1 MSTDTITAARRPIPG
16 VRLTLLLGSL
26 TAFGP
31 MAIDMY
37 LPAMPAIAAELHT
50 DPASAQ
56 QTMSVF
62 LVGMALGQL
71 LYGPISDRVGRRPPL
86 MVGIAVFIV
95 MSIGCVFAKTIG
107 ALIVMRFLQALGA
120 CVGQVLARAVVTDVY
135 DRREAPRIF
144 SLLMLV
150 MGLAPILA
158 PIGGGWV
165 LAVANWQAIFLMLA
179 LFAAVV
185 GGLVLLRLPESR
197 AEHVAVHA
205 RTESPF
211 HGVAAVARNRHI
223 LGYAIAGG
231 MGTAAMFTY
240 ITCVP
245 DLLIQHYGIPP
256 EHFGWFFGVNAAGLI
271 AGSQVNR
278 HLLKRHSSHHLL
290 KIALG
295 IGLALALLLLV
306 FALTGIGG
314 LPGLLI
320 PLFLLITCMGFV
332 LPNGGAS
339 AMVIDLK
346 RSGSTSAFTGSMSF
360 ALGAGGS
367 ALAGALYDGSSMP
380 MAVVMTA
387 ALTIG
392 VLVLKFVVGAPPVL
406 LAD

>member
-1 MSTDTITAARRPIPG
+1 M
-16 VRLTLLLGSL
+16 LGSL

-37 LPAMPAIAAELHT
+37 LPAMPAIAADLHT

-62 LVGMALGQL
+62 LIGMALGQL

-86 MVGIAVFIV
+86 MIGIAVFIV
-95 MSIGCVFAKTIG
+95 MSIGCAFAQTIG
-107 ALIVMRFLQALGA
+107 SLIVMRFLQALGA

-135 DRREAPRIF
+135 DRREAPRMF

-158 PIGGGWV
+158 PIAGGWV
-165 LAVANWQAIFLMLA
+165 LAVADWQAIFLALA
-179 LFAAVV
+179 VFGVLV
-185 GGLVLLRLPESR
+185 GGLVFFRLPESR
-197 AEHVAVHA
+197 SEQVAAHA

-211 HGVAAVARNRHI
+211 QGITAVARNRHI
-223 LGYAIAGG
+223 VGYAIAGG
-231 MGTAAMFTY
+231 MGTASMFTY

-245 DLLIQHYGIPP
+245 DLLIEHYGISP
-256 EHFGWFFGVNAAGLI
+256 EHFGWFFGINAAGLI
-271 AGSQVNR
+271 AGSQINR
-278 HLLKRHSSHHLL
+278 HLLKRRTSHDLL
-290 KIALG
+290 KIALA
-295 IGLALALLLLV
+295 IGLGLTLILLV
-306 FALTGIGG
+306 SALTGIGG

-320 PLFLLITCMGFV
+320 PLFLVITCMGFV

-346 RSGSTSAFTGSMSF
+346 RAGSTSAFTGSMSF
-360 ALGAGGS
+360 ALGASGS
-367 ALAGALYDGSSMP
+367 AIAGLLYDGSPMP

-387 ALTIG
+387 ALTLG
-392 VLVLKFVVGAPPVL
+392 VLVLKFVVGKPPAL

>member
-1 MSTDTITAARRPIPG
+1 MSTDTITAARRPTPG
-16 VRLTLLLGSL
+16 VRLTLMLGSL

-37 LPAMPAIAAELHT
+37 LPAMPAIAADLQT

-62 LVGMALGQL
+62 LIGMALGQL

-86 MVGIAVFIV
+86 MVGIGVFIV
-95 MSIGCVFAKTIG
+95 MSIGCAFAQTIG
-107 ALIVMRFLQALGA
+107 SLIVMRFLQALGA

-135 DRREAPRIF
+135 DRREAPRMF

-165 LAVANWQAIFLMLA
+165 LAVASWQAIFLVLA
-179 LFAAVV
+179 LFGVLV
-185 GGLVLLRLPESR
+185 GALVLFRLPESR
-197 AEHVAVHA
+197 SDIVAAHA

-211 HGVAAVARNRHI
+211 RGITAVARNRHI
-223 LGYAIAGG
+223 VGYSIAGG
-231 MGTAAMFTY
+231 LGTASMFTY

-245 DLLIQHYGIPP
+245 DLLIEHYGIPP
-256 EHFGWFFGVNAAGLI
+256 EHFGWFFGINAAGLI
-271 AGSQVNR
+271 AGSQINR
-278 HLLKRHSSHHLL
+278 HLLKRHSSHDLL
-290 KIALG
+290 KIALA
-295 IGLALALLLLV
+295 IGLGLTLILLAS
-306 FALTGIGG
+306 ALTGIGG

-320 PLFLLITCMGFV
+320 PLFLVITCMGFV

-346 RSGSTSAFTGSMSF
+346 RAGSTSAFTGSMAF

-367 ALAGALYDGSSMP
+367 ALAGLLYDGSPMP
-380 MAVVMTA
+380 MAMVMTA
-387 ALTIG
+387 ALATG
-392 VLVLKFVVGAPPVL
+392 VLVLKFVVGKPPVL

>member
-1 MSTDTITAARRPIPG
+1 MSSDTVPAARRPTPG
-16 VRLTLLLGSL
+16 VRLTLMLGSL

-37 LPAMPAIAAELHT
+37 LPAMPAIAADLHT

-62 LVGMALGQL
+62 LIGMALGQL

-86 MVGIAVFIV
+86 MIGIAVFIV
-95 MSIGCVFAKTIG
+95 MSIGCAYAQTIG
-107 ALIVMRFLQALGA
+107 ALIVLRFLQALGA

-135 DRREAPRIF
+135 DRREAPRMF

-158 PIGGGWV
+158 PIAGGWV
-165 LAVANWQAIFLMLA
+165 LAVADWQAIFLALA
-179 LFAAVV
+179 VFGVLV
-185 GGLVLLRLPESR
+185 GGLVFFRLPESR
-197 AEHVAVHA
+197 SEQVAAHA

-211 HGVAAVARNRHI
+211 QGITAVARNRHI
-223 LGYAIAGG
+223 VGYAIAGG
-231 MGTAAMFTY
+231 MGTASMFTY

-245 DLLIQHYGIPP
+245 DLLIEHYGISP
-256 EHFGWFFGVNAAGLI
+256 EHFGWFFGINAAGLI
-271 AGSQVNR
+271 AGSQINR
-278 HLLKRHSSHHLL
+278 HLLKRRTSHDLL
-290 KIALG
+290 KIALA
-295 IGLALALLLLV
+295 IGLGLTLILLV
-306 FALTGIGG
+306 SALTGIGG

-320 PLFLLITCMGFV
+320 PLFLVITCMGFV

-346 RSGSTSAFTGSMSF
+346 RAGSTSAFTGSMSF
-360 ALGAGGS
+360 ALGASGS
-367 ALAGALYDGSSMP
+367 AIAGLLYDGSPMP

-387 ALTIG
+387 ALTLG
-392 VLVLKFVVGAPPVL
+392 VLVLKFVVGKPPAL

>member
-1 MSTDTITAARRPIPG
+1 MSTETVPAARRPTPG
-16 VRLTLLLGSL
+16 VRLTLMLGSL

-37 LPAMPAIAAELHT
+37 LPAMPAIAADLHT

-62 LVGMALGQL
+62 LIGMALGQL

-86 MVGIAVFIV
+86 MIGITVFIV
-95 MSIGCVFAKTIG
+95 MSIGCAYAQTIG
-107 ALIVMRFLQALGA
+107 ALIVLRFLQALGA

-135 DRREAPRIF
+135 DRREAPRMF

-165 LAVANWQAIFLMLA
+165 LAVADWQAIFLALA
-179 LFAAVV
+179 VFGVLV
-185 GGLVLLRLPESR
+185 GGLVFFRLPESR
-197 AEHVAVHA
+197 SEQVAAHA

-211 HGVAAVARNRHI
+211 QGITAVARNRHI
-223 LGYAIAGG
+223 VGYAIAGG
-231 MGTAAMFTY
+231 MGTASMFTY

-245 DLLIQHYGIPP
+245 DLLIEHYGISP
-256 EHFGWFFGVNAAGLI
+256 EHFGWFFGINAAGLI
-271 AGSQVNR
+271 AGSQINR
-278 HLLKRHSSHHLL
+278 HLLKRRTSHDLL
-290 KIALG
+290 KIALA
-295 IGLALALLLLV
+295 IGLGLTLILLAS
-306 FALTGIGG
+306 ALTGIGG

-320 PLFLLITCMGFV
+320 PLFLVITCMGFV

-346 RSGSTSAFTGSMSF
+346 RAGSTSAFTGSMSF

-367 ALAGALYDGSSMP
+367 AIAGLFYDGSPMP

-387 ALTIG
+387 ALAMG
-392 VLVLKFVVGAPPVL
+392 VLVLKFVVGKPPAL

>member
-1 MSTDTITAARRPIPG
+1 MSTDTSKPARRPTPG

-31 MAIDMY
+31 IAIDMY
-37 LPAMPAIAAELHT
+37 LPSMPAIAADLNT

-71 LYGPISDRVGRRPPL
+71 FYGPLSDRVGRRPPL
-86 MVGIAVFIV
+86 MAGIALFIV
-95 MSIGCVFAKTIG
+95 MSIGCAFAKTIG
-107 ALIVMRFLQALGA
+107 ALIVLRFLQALGA

-135 DRREAPRIF
+135 DRRETPRMF

-165 LAVANWQAIFLMLA
+165 LAVADWQAIFLVLA
-179 LFAAVV
+179 LFGVIV
-185 GGLVLLRLPESR
+185 GGMVLFRLPESR
-197 AEHVAVHA
+197 PEHVAEHA

-211 HGVAAVARNRHI
+211 GGLLAVARNRPVV
-223 LGYAIAGG
+223 GYAVAGG

-240 ITCVP
+240 ITCLP
-245 DLLIQHYGIPP
+245 DLLIGHYRIPP
-256 EHFGWFFGVNAAGLI
+256 EHFGWFFGANAAGLI

-278 HLLKRHSSHHLL
+278 HLLIRHSSHHLL
-290 KIALG
+290 KISLG
-295 IGLALALLLLV
+295 IGLALALLLLAS
-306 FALTGIGG
+306 ALTGIGG
-314 LPGLLI
+314 LPGLLV

-346 RSGSTSAFTGSMSF
+346 RAGSTSAFTGSASF
-360 ALGAGGS
+360 ALGAVGS
-367 ALAGALYDGSSMP
+367 GLAGVLYDGSPVP
-380 MAVVMTA
+380 MAVVMTG
-387 ALTIG
+387 ALAIG
-392 VLVLKFVVGAPPVL
+392 VLALKFVVGRPPP
-406 LAD
+406 LAS

>member
-1 MSTDTITAARRPIPG
+1 MSTDTITAARRPTPG

-31 MAIDMY
+31 IAIDMY
-37 LPAMPAIAAELHT
+37 LPSMPAIAADLAT

-62 LVGMALGQL
+62 LLGMALGQL

-95 MSIGCVFAKTIG
+95 MSIGCAFAKTIG
-107 ALIVMRFLQALGA
+107 ALILMRFLQALGA
-120 CVGQVLARAVVTDVY
+120 CVGQVLARAVVIDVY

-158 PIGGGWV
+158 PIGGGWI
-165 LAVANWQAIFLMLA
+165 LTFADWQAIFLFLA
-179 LFAAVV
+179 LFGVV
-185 GGLVLLRLPESR
+185 IGGLVLFRLPESR
-197 AEHVAVHA
+197 PEHVAQHA
-205 RTESPF
+205 RGESPF
-211 HGVAAVARNRHI
+211 RGVLSVATNRHI
-223 LGYAIAGG
+223 VGYALAGG
-231 MGTAAMFTY
+231 MGTASMFTY

-245 DLLIQHYGIPP
+245 DLLIEHYGIPA

-271 AGSQVNR
+271 AGSQINR
-278 HLLKRHSSHHLL
+278 YLLARRTSHDLL
-290 KIALG
+290 KIALW
-295 IGLALALLLLV
+295 IGLVLAFILL
-306 FALTGIGG
+306 ACAATGLGG
-314 LPGLLI
+314 LPALLAV
-320 PLFLLITCMGFV
+320 LFLLITCMGFV

-346 RSGSTSAFTGSMSF
+346 RSGSTSAFTGSSAF
-360 ALGAGGS
+360 ALGAAGS
-367 ALAGALYDGSSMP
+367 AIAGALYDGSPLP
-380 MAVVMTA
+380 MAMVIA
-387 ALTIG
+387 GALTIG
-392 VLVLKFVVGAPPVL
+392 VLALKFVVGKPPAV

>member
-1 MSTDTITAARRPIPG
+1 MSTETVPAARRPTPG
-16 VRLTLLLGSL
+16 VRLTLMLGSL

-37 LPAMPAIAAELHT
+37 LPAMPAIAADLHT

-62 LVGMALGQL
+62 LIGMALGQL

-86 MVGIAVFIV
+86 MIGIAVFIV
-95 MSIGCVFAKTIG
+95 MSIGCAFAQTIG
-107 ALIVMRFLQALGA
+107 SLIVMRFLQALGA

-135 DRREAPRIF
+135 DRREAPRMF

-158 PIGGGWV
+158 PIAGGWV
-165 LAVANWQAIFLMLA
+165 LAVADWQAIFLALA
-179 LFAAVV
+179 VFGVLV
-185 GGLVLLRLPESR
+185 GGLVFFRLPESR
-197 AEHVAVHA
+197 SEQVAAHA

-211 HGVAAVARNRHI
+211 QGITAVARNRHI
-223 LGYAIAGG
+223 VGYAIAGG
-231 MGTAAMFTY
+231 MGTASMFTY

-245 DLLIQHYGIPP
+245 DLLIEHYGISP
-256 EHFGWFFGVNAAGLI
+256 EHFGWFFGINAAGLI
-271 AGSQVNR
+271 AGSQINR
-278 HLLKRHSSHHLL
+278 HLLKRRTSHDLL
-290 KIALG
+290 KIALA
-295 IGLALALLLLV
+295 IGLGLTLILLV
-306 FALTGIGG
+306 SALTGIGG

-320 PLFLLITCMGFV
+320 PLFLVITCMGFV

-346 RSGSTSAFTGSMSF
+346 RAGSTSAFTGSMSF
-360 ALGAGGS
+360 ALGASGS
-367 ALAGALYDGSSMP
+367 AIAGLLYDGSPMP

-387 ALTIG
+387 ALTLG
-392 VLVLKFVVGAPPVL
+392 VLVLKFVVGKPPAL

>member
-1 MSTDTITAARRPIPG
+1 MSTETVPAARRPTPG
-16 VRLTLLLGSL
+16 VRLTLMLGSL

-37 LPAMPAIAAELHT
+37 LPAMPAIAADLHT

-62 LVGMALGQL
+62 LIGMALGQL

-86 MVGIAVFIV
+86 MIGIAVFIV
-95 MSIGCVFAKTIG
+95 MSIGCAYAQTIG
-107 ALIVMRFLQALGA
+107 ALIVLRFLQALGA

-135 DRREAPRIF
+135 DRREAPRMF

-165 LAVANWQAIFLMLA
+165 LAVADWQAIFLALA
-179 LFAAVV
+179 VFGVLV
-185 GGLVLLRLPESR
+185 GGLVFFRLPESR
-197 AEHVAVHA
+197 SEQVAAHA

-211 HGVAAVARNRHI
+211 QGITAVARNRHI
-223 LGYAIAGG
+223 VGYAIAGG
-231 MGTAAMFTY
+231 MGTASMFTY

-245 DLLIQHYGIPP
+245 DLLIEHYGISP
-256 EHFGWFFGVNAAGLI
+256 EHFGWFFGINAAGLI
-271 AGSQVNR
+271 AGSQINR
-278 HLLKRHSSHHLL
+278 HLLKRRTSHDLL
-290 KIALG
+290 KIALA
-295 IGLALALLLLV
+295 IGLGLTLILLAS
-306 FALTGIGG
+306 ALTGIGG

-320 PLFLLITCMGFV
+320 PLFLVITCMGFV

-346 RSGSTSAFTGSMSF
+346 RAGSTSAFTGSMSF

-367 ALAGALYDGSSMP
+367 AIAGLFYDGSPMP

-387 ALTIG
+387 ALAMG
-392 VLVLKFVVGAPPVL
+392 VLVLKFVVGKPPAL

>member
-1 MSTDTITAARRPIPG
+1 M
-16 VRLTLLLGSL
+16 LGSL

-37 LPAMPAIAAELHT
+37 LPAMPAIAADLHT

-62 LVGMALGQL
+62 LIGMALGQL

-86 MVGIAVFIV
+86 MIGIAVFIV
-95 MSIGCVFAKTIG
+95 MSIGCAYAQTIG
-107 ALIVMRFLQALGA
+107 ALIVLRFLQALGA

-135 DRREAPRIF
+135 DRREAPRMF

-158 PIGGGWV
+158 PIAGGWV
-165 LAVANWQAIFLMLA
+165 LAVADWQAIFLALA
-179 LFAAVV
+179 VFGVLV
-185 GGLVLLRLPESR
+185 GGLVFFRLPESR
-197 AEHVAVHA
+197 SEQVAAHA

-211 HGVAAVARNRHI
+211 QGITAVARNRHI
-223 LGYAIAGG
+223 VGYAIAGG
-231 MGTAAMFTY
+231 MGTASMFTY

-245 DLLIQHYGIPP
+245 DLLIEHYGISP
-256 EHFGWFFGVNAAGLI
+256 EHFGWFFGINAAGLI
-271 AGSQVNR
+271 AGSQINR
-278 HLLKRHSSHHLL
+278 HLLKRRTSHDLL
-290 KIALG
+290 KIALA
-295 IGLALALLLLV
+295 IGLGLTLILLAS
-306 FALTGIGG
+306 ALTGIGG

-320 PLFLLITCMGFV
+320 PLFLVITCMGFV

-346 RSGSTSAFTGSMSF
+346 RAGSTSAFTGSMSF
-360 ALGAGGS
+360 ALGASGS
-367 ALAGALYDGSSMP
+367 AIAGLFYDGSPMP

-387 ALTIG
+387 ALAMG
-392 VLVLKFVVGAPPVL
+392 VLVLKFVVGKPPAL

>member
-1 MSTDTITAARRPIPG
+1 MSTDVIKAVRRPVPG

-31 MAIDMY
+31 IAIDMY
-37 LPAMPAIAAELHT
+37 LPSMPAIAADLHT

-62 LVGMALGQL
+62 LIGMALGQL

-86 MVGIAVFIV
+86 IVGIAVFVV
-95 MSIGCVFAKTIG
+95 MSIGCAFAKTIG

-120 CVGQVLARAVVTDVY
+120 CVGQVVARAVVTDVY
-135 DRREAPRIF
+135 DRREAPRMF
-144 SLLMLV
+144 SMLMLV

-158 PIGGGWV
+158 PIGGGWI
-165 LAVANWQAIFLMLA
+165 LEVANWQTIFFFLA
-179 LFAAVV
+179 LFGLVI
-185 GGLVLLRLPESR
+185 GGLVLVRLPESR
-197 AEHVAVHA
+197 GEHVAEHA
-205 RTESPF
+205 RTESPWRGLF
-211 HGVAAVARNRHI
+211 TVARNRHI
-223 LGYAIAGG
+223 VGYAIAGG

-245 DLLIQHYGIPP
+245 DLLIKHYDIPP
-256 EHFGWFFGVNAAGLI
+256 EHFGWFFGMNAAGLI

-278 HLLKRHSSHHLL
+278 HLLARHSSHDML
-290 KIALG
+290 KVALH
-295 IGLALALLLLV
+295 ISLGLSLLLLV
-306 FALTGIGG
+306 SALTDFGG
-314 LPGLLI
+314 LPGLLV

-346 RSGSTSAFTGSMSF
+346 RAGSTSAFTGSFSF

-367 ALAGALYDGSSMP
+367 AIAGALYDGSSHP
-380 MAVVMTA
+380 MAIVITG
-387 ALTIG
+387 ALAIG
-392 VLVLKFVVGAPPVL
+392 VLVLKFVVRKPPAL
-406 LAD
+406 MA

>member
-1 MSTDTITAARRPIPG
+1 MSTDTVPAARRPTPG
-16 VRLTLLLGSL
+16 VRLTLMLGSL

-37 LPAMPAIAAELHT
+37 LPAMPAIAADLHT

-62 LVGMALGQL
+62 LIGMALGQL

-86 MVGIAVFIV
+86 MIGIAVFIV
-95 MSIGCVFAKTIG
+95 MSIGCAYAQTIG
-107 ALIVMRFLQALGA
+107 ALIVLRFLQALGA

-135 DRREAPRIF
+135 DRREAPRMF

-158 PIGGGWV
+158 PIAGGWV
-165 LAVANWQAIFLMLA
+165 LAVADWQAIFLALA
-179 LFAAVV
+179 VFGVLV
-185 GGLVLLRLPESR
+185 GGLVFFRLPESR
-197 AEHVAVHA
+197 SELVAAHA

-211 HGVAAVARNRHI
+211 QGITAVARNRHI
-223 LGYAIAGG
+223 VGYAIAGG
-231 MGTAAMFTY
+231 MGTASMFTY

-245 DLLIQHYGIPP
+245 DLLIEHYGISP
-256 EHFGWFFGVNAAGLI
+256 EHFGWFFGINAAGLI
-271 AGSQVNR
+271 AGSQINR
-278 HLLKRHSSHHLL
+278 HLLKRRTSHDLL
-290 KIALG
+290 KIALA
-295 IGLALALLLLV
+295 IGLGLTLILLAS
-306 FALTGIGG
+306 ALTGIGG

-320 PLFLLITCMGFV
+320 PLFLVITCMGFV

-346 RSGSTSAFTGSMSF
+346 RAGSTSAFTGSMSF
-360 ALGAGGS
+360 ALGASGS
-367 ALAGALYDGSSMP
+367 AIAGLFYDGSPMP

-387 ALTIG
+387 ALAMG
-392 VLVLKFVVGAPPVL
+392 VLVLKFVVGKPPAL

>member
-1 MSTDTITAARRPIPG
+1 M
-16 VRLTLLLGSL
+16 LGSL

-37 LPAMPAIAAELHT
+37 LPAMPAIAADLHT

-62 LVGMALGQL
+62 LIGMALGQL
-71 LYGPISDRVGRRPPL
+71 LYGPISDRIGRRPPL

-95 MSIGCVFAKTIG
+95 MSVGCAFAQTIG
-107 ALIVMRFLQALGA
+107 SLIVLRFLQALGA

-135 DRREAPRIF
+135 DRREAPRMF

-165 LAVANWQAIFLMLA
+165 LAAASWEAIFLALA
-179 LFAAVV
+179 VFGVLV
-185 GGLVLLRLPESR
+185 GGLVFFRLPESR
-197 AEHVAVHA
+197 SEQVAAHA

-211 HGVAAVARNRHI
+211 QGITAVARNRHI
-223 LGYAIAGG
+223 VGYAIAGG
-231 MGTAAMFTY
+231 MGTASMFTY

-245 DLLIQHYGIPP
+245 DLLIESYGISP
-256 EHFGWFFGVNAAGLI
+256 EHFGWFFGLNAAGLI
-271 AGSQVNR
+271 AGSQINR
-278 HLLKRHSSHHLL
+278 HLLKRHSSHELL
-290 KIALG
+290 KIALA
-295 IGLALALLLLV
+295 IGLALTLILLAA
-306 FALTGIGG
+306 ALTGIGG
-314 LPGLLI
+314 LPGLLV
-320 PLFLLITCMGFV
+320 PLFLVITCMGFV

-339 AMVIDLK
+339 AMVIDL
-346 RSGSTSAFTGSMSF
+346 RRAGSTSAFTGSMSF

-367 ALAGALYDGSSMP
+367 ALAGLLYDGSPMP
-380 MAVVMTA
+380 MAMVMTA
-387 ALTIG
+387 ALAIG
-392 VLVLKFVVGAPPVL
+392 VLVLKFVVGKPPPL

>member
-1 MSTDTITAARRPIPG
+1 
-16 VRLTLLLGSL
+16 
-26 TAFGP
+26 

-37 LPAMPAIAAELHT
+37 LPAMPAIAADLHT

-62 LVGMALGQL
+62 LIGMALGQL

-86 MVGIAVFIV
+86 MIGIAVFIV
-95 MSIGCVFAKTIG
+95 MSIGCAFAQTIG
-107 ALIVMRFLQALGA
+107 SLIVMRFLQALGA

-135 DRREAPRIF
+135 DRREAPRMF

-158 PIGGGWV
+158 PIAGGWV
-165 LAVANWQAIFLMLA
+165 LAVADWQAIFLALA
-179 LFAAVV
+179 VFGVLV
-185 GGLVLLRLPESR
+185 GGLVFFRLPESR
-197 AEHVAVHA
+197 SEQVAAHA

-211 HGVAAVARNRHI
+211 QGITAVARNRHI
-223 LGYAIAGG
+223 VGYAIAGG
-231 MGTAAMFTY
+231 MGTASMFTY

-245 DLLIQHYGIPP
+245 DLLIEHYGISP
-256 EHFGWFFGVNAAGLI
+256 EHFGWFFGINAAGLI
-271 AGSQVNR
+271 AGSQINR
-278 HLLKRHSSHHLL
+278 HLLKRRTSHDLL
-290 KIALG
+290 KIALA
-295 IGLALALLLLV
+295 IGLGLTLILLV
-306 FALTGIGG
+306 SALTGIGG

-320 PLFLLITCMGFV
+320 PLFLVITCMGFV

-346 RSGSTSAFTGSMSF
+346 RAGSTSAFTGSMSF
-360 ALGAGGS
+360 ALGASGS
-367 ALAGALYDGSSMP
+367 AIAGLLYDGSPMP

-387 ALTIG
+387 ALTLG
-392 VLVLKFVVGAPPVL
+392 VLVLKFVVGKPPAL

>member
-1 MSTDTITAARRPIPG
+1 MSTETVPAARRPTPG
-16 VRLTLLLGSL
+16 VRLTLMLGSL

-37 LPAMPAIAAELHT
+37 LPAMPAIAADLHT

-62 LVGMALGQL
+62 LIGMALGQL

-86 MVGIAVFIV
+86 MIGIAVFIV
-95 MSIGCVFAKTIG
+95 MSIGCAFAQTIG
-107 ALIVMRFLQALGA
+107 SLIVMRFLQALGA

-135 DRREAPRIF
+135 DRREAPRMF

-158 PIGGGWV
+158 PIAGGWV
-165 LAVANWQAIFLMLA
+165 LAVADWQAIFLALA
-179 LFAAVV
+179 VFGVLV
-185 GGLVLLRLPESR
+185 GGLVFFRLPESR
-197 AEHVAVHA
+197 SEQVAAHA

-211 HGVAAVARNRHI
+211 QGITAVARNRHI
-223 LGYAIAGG
+223 VGYAIAGG
-231 MGTAAMFTY
+231 MGTASMFTY

-245 DLLIQHYGIPP
+245 DLLIEHYGISP
-256 EHFGWFFGVNAAGLI
+256 EHFGWFFGINAAGLI
-271 AGSQVNR
+271 AGSQINR
-278 HLLKRHSSHHLL
+278 HLLKRRTSHDLL
-290 KIALG
+290 KIALA
-295 IGLALALLLLV
+295 IGLGLTLILLV
-306 FALTGIGG
+306 SALTGIGG

-320 PLFLLITCMGFV
+320 PLFLVITCMGFV

-346 RSGSTSAFTGSMSF
+346 RAGSTSAFTGSMSF
-360 ALGAGGS
+360 ALGASGS
-367 ALAGALYDGSSMP
+367 AIAGLLYDGSPMP
-380 MAVVMTA
+380 MAVGMTA
-387 ALTIG
+387 ALTLG
-392 VLVLKFVVGAPPVL
+392 VLVLKFVVGKPPAL

>member
-1 MSTDTITAARRPIPG
+1 MSTDTVPAARRPTPG
-16 VRLTLLLGSL
+16 VRLTLMLGSL

-37 LPAMPAIAAELHT
+37 LPAMPAIAADLHT

-62 LVGMALGQL
+62 LIGMALGQL

-86 MVGIAVFIV
+86 MIGIAVFIV
-95 MSIGCVFAKTIG
+95 MSIGCAYAQTIG
-107 ALIVMRFLQALGA
+107 ALIVLRFLQALGA

-135 DRREAPRIF
+135 DRREAPRMF

-158 PIGGGWV
+158 PIAGGWV
-165 LAVANWQAIFLMLA
+165 LAVADWQAIFLALA
-179 LFAAVV
+179 VFGVLV
-185 GGLVLLRLPESR
+185 GGLVFFRLPESR
-197 AEHVAVHA
+197 SEQVAAHA

-211 HGVAAVARNRHI
+211 QGITAVARNRHI
-223 LGYAIAGG
+223 VGYAIAGG
-231 MGTAAMFTY
+231 MGTASMFTY

-245 DLLIQHYGIPP
+245 DLLIEHYGISP
-256 EHFGWFFGVNAAGLI
+256 EHFGWFFGINAAGLI
-271 AGSQVNR
+271 AGSQINR
-278 HLLKRHSSHHLL
+278 HLLKRRTSHDLL
-290 KIALG
+290 KIALA
-295 IGLALALLLLV
+295 IGLGLTLILLAS
-306 FALTGIGG
+306 ALTGIGG

-320 PLFLLITCMGFV
+320 PLFLVITCMGFV

-346 RSGSTSAFTGSMSF
+346 RAGSTSAFTGSMSF
-360 ALGAGGS
+360 ALGASGS
-367 ALAGALYDGSSMP
+367 AIAGLFYDGSPMP

-387 ALTIG
+387 ALAMG
-392 VLVLKFVVGAPPVL
+392 VLVLKFVVGKPPAL

>member
-1 MSTDTITAARRPIPG
+1 MSTDTIKAARRPVPG

-37 LPAMPAIAAELHT
+37 LPSMPAIAADLNT
-50 DPASAQ
+50 TPANAQ

-62 LVGMALGQL
+62 LIGMALGQL

-86 MVGIAVFIV
+86 IVGIAVFVV
-95 MSIGCVFAKTIG
+95 MSIGCAFAKTIG
-107 ALIVMRFLQALGA
+107 ALIVLRFLQALGA
-120 CVGQVLARAVVTDVY
+120 CVGQVVARAVVTDVY
-135 DRREAPRIF
+135 DRREAPRMF
-144 SLLMLV
+144 SMLMLV

-158 PIGGGWV
+158 PIGGGWI
-165 LAVANWQAIFLMLA
+165 LAVADWQAIFLFLA
-179 LFAAVV
+179 LFGVV
-185 GGLVLLRLPESR
+185 IGGLVIARLPESR
-197 AEHVAVHA
+197 AEHVARHA
-205 RTESPF
+205 LTEAPW
-211 HGVAAVARNRHI
+211 HGLYAVARNRHI

-245 DLLIQHYGIPP
+245 DLLIKHYGIPA

-278 HLLKRHSSHHLL
+278 HLLKRRTSHEML
-290 KIALG
+290 KIALH
-295 IGLALALLLLV
+295 IGLGLSLLLLAS
-306 FALTGIGG
+306 ALTGFGG
-314 LPGLLI
+314 LWGLLI
-320 PLFLLITCMGFV
+320 PLFLLISCMGFV

-346 RSGSTSAFTGSMSF
+346 RSGSTSAFTGSFSF
-360 ALGAGGS
+360 ALGATGS
-367 ALAGALYDGSSMP
+367 AIAGAMYDGSPHP
-380 MAVVMTA
+380 MAIVITG
-387 ALTIG
+387 ALAVG
-392 VLVLKFVVGAPPVL
+392 VLVLKFIVRKPPAL

>member
-1 MSTDTITAARRPIPG
+1 MSTDISKAARRPTPG

-37 LPAMPAIAAELHT
+37 LPAMPAIAAHLRT

-62 LVGMALGQL
+62 LIGMAIGQL

-95 MSIGCVFAKTIG
+95 MSIGCAFATTIG

-135 DRREAPRIF
+135 DRREAPRMF

-158 PIGGGWV
+158 PIGGGWI
-165 LAVANWQAIFLMLA
+165 LAIANWQAIFLALA
-179 LFAAVV
+179 VFGTIV
-185 GGLVLLRLPESR
+185 GALVLFRLPESR
-197 AEHVAVHA
+197 PEHVAAHA

-211 HGVAAVARNRHI
+211 QGVLAVARNRHI

-231 MGTAAMFTY
+231 MGTASMFTY

-245 DLLIQHYGIPP
+245 DLLIQHYGISPG
-256 EHFGWFFGVNAAGLI
+256 HFGWFFGLNAAGLI

-278 HLLKRHSSHHLL
+278 YLLKRHSSHHLL
-290 KIALG
+290 KVALG
-295 IGLALALLLLV
+295 ISLGLALVLLASALS
-306 FALTGIGG
+306 GIGG

-346 RSGSTSAFTGSMSF
+346 RSGSTSAFTGAAAF

-367 ALAGALYDGSSMP
+367 AIAGALYDGSPIP
-380 MAVVMTA
+380 MALVMTA
-387 ALTIG
+387 ALAIG
-392 VLVLKFVVGAPPVL
+392 MLVLKFVVGKPLPL
-406 LAD
+406 LVD

>member
-1 MSTDTITAARRPIPG
+1 MSSDTVTAARRPTPG
-16 VRLTLLLGSL
+16 VRLTLMLGSL

-37 LPAMPAIAAELHT
+37 LPAMPAIAADLHT

-62 LVGMALGQL
+62 LIGMALGQL

-86 MVGIAVFIV
+86 MVGIAIFIV
-95 MSIGCVFAKTIG
+95 MSIGCAFAQTIG
-107 ALIVMRFLQALGA
+107 ALIVLRFLQALGA

-135 DRREAPRIF
+135 DRREAPRMF

-165 LAVANWQAIFLMLA
+165 LAVADWQAIFLALA
-179 LFAAVV
+179 VFGVLV
-185 GGLVLLRLPESR
+185 GGLVFFRLPESR
-197 AEHVAVHA
+197 SEQVAAHA

-211 HGVAAVARNRHI
+211 QGITAVARNRHI
-223 LGYAIAGG
+223 VGYAIAGG
-231 MGTAAMFTY
+231 MGTASMFTY

-245 DLLIQHYGIPP
+245 DLLIENYGISP
-256 EHFGWFFGVNAAGLI
+256 EHFGWFFGINAAGLI
-271 AGSQVNR
+271 AGSQINR
-278 HLLKRHSSHHLL
+278 HLLKRHSSHELL
-290 KIALG
+290 KIALA
-295 IGLALALLLLV
+295 IGLTLTLILLTA
-306 FALTGIGG
+306 ALTGIGG

-320 PLFLLITCMGFV
+320 PLFLVITCMGFV

-339 AMVIDLK
+339 AMMIDL
-346 RSGSTSAFTGSMSF
+346 RRAGSTSAFTGSMSF

-367 ALAGALYDGSSMP
+367 ALAGALYDGSPLP
-380 MAVVMTA
+380 MAIVMTA
-387 ALTIG
+387 ALVIG
-392 VLVLKFVVGAPPVL
+392 VLVLKFVVGKPPP
-406 LAD
+406 LAA

>member
-1 MSTDTITAARRPIPG
+1 MSTDNVPAARRPTPG
-16 VRLTLLLGSL
+16 VRLTLMLGSL

-37 LPAMPAIAAELHT
+37 LPAMPAIAADLHT

-62 LVGMALGQL
+62 LIGMALGQL

-86 MVGIAVFIV
+86 MIGIAVFIV
-95 MSIGCVFAKTIG
+95 MSIGCAFAQTIG
-107 ALIVMRFLQALGA
+107 SLIVMRFLQALGA

-135 DRREAPRIF
+135 DRREAPRMF

-158 PIGGGWV
+158 PIAGGWV
-165 LAVANWQAIFLMLA
+165 LAVADWQAIFLALA
-179 LFAAVV
+179 VFGVLV
-185 GGLVLLRLPESR
+185 GGLVFFRLPESR
-197 AEHVAVHA
+197 SEQVAAHA

-211 HGVAAVARNRHI
+211 QGITAVARNRHI
-223 LGYAIAGG
+223 VGYAIAGG
-231 MGTAAMFTY
+231 MGTASMFTY

-245 DLLIQHYGIPP
+245 DLLIEHYGISP
-256 EHFGWFFGVNAAGLI
+256 EHFGWFFGINAAGLI
-271 AGSQVNR
+271 AGSQINR
-278 HLLKRHSSHHLL
+278 HLLKRRTSHDLL
-290 KIALG
+290 KIALA
-295 IGLALALLLLV
+295 IGLGLTLILLV
-306 FALTGIGG
+306 SALTGIGG

-320 PLFLLITCMGFV
+320 PLFLVITCMGFV

-346 RSGSTSAFTGSMSF
+346 RAGSTSAFTGSMSF
-360 ALGAGGS
+360 ALGASGS
-367 ALAGALYDGSSMP
+367 AIAGLLYDGSPMP

-387 ALTIG
+387 ALTLG
-392 VLVLKFVVGAPPVL
+392 VLVLKFVVGKPPAL